1 MHGHQRQP
9 GQPMAE
15 INVIPLVDI
24 SLVLLI
30 IFMVT
35 TAFVKE
41 AGLNMQLPKAQA
53 TEAEPE
59 KSQDINIAIDKKS
72 KTYLDGKPTTM
83 AHLVKVLQNRARKK
97 DSTRVIIKADRAI
110 AYDRFVN
117 VLDAVKVAGLYRIAI
132 ATEPKPADTGASLQE
147 VATHAKSVSGRSH

>member
-72 KTYLDGKPTTM
+72 KTYINGKPTTM
-83 AHLVKVLQNRARKK
+83 AHLVKVLENRARKK

-132 ATEPKPADTGASLQE
+132 ATEPKPTDTGGSLQE
-147 VATHAKSVSGRSH
+147 VASHAKSVPGRSH